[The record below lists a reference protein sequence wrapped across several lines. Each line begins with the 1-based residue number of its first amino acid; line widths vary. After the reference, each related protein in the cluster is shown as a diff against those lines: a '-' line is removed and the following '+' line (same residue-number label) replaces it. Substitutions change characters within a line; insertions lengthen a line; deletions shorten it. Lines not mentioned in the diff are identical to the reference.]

1 MSEKSG
7 SALAA
12 TGAVDPEALSA
23 NLSEA
28 RRILASE
35 VKLRSTIIKPLE
47 NALRALKDP
56 HRNAVALMEA
66 VALLEKA
73 STDLTLPAGYQKT
86 VRQLRALSDEKLSEL
101 EFAFARDLREA
112 FKEKGLKL
120 SGTPSEL
127 IADLFVIKVDMRRKQ
142 VEMTF
147 SRQPVTEKKIK
158 LSVEQVINA
167 FERAQREICERSVD
181 ANELLEDLFEAYQ
194 RVLKLMGKQ
203 MGARASIV
211 DCYRELVLVRQPLS
225 FRKNPSKQSFRDYP
239 KTHFA
244 FDMLQLRRRQ
254 KMTHQGHRLNLGT
267 ATIDVGSDTAR
278 AMFLATG
285 ATEGQFIKDL
295 YFTTEK

>member
-7 SALAA
+7 SASAV
-12 TGAVDPEALSA
+12 TEAVDPITLSA
-23 NLSEA
+23 NLAEV
-28 RRILASE
+28 RRVLAGE
-35 VKLRSTIIKPLE
+35 VKSRITVIKPLE
-47 NALRALKDP
+47 IALRALKDP
-56 HRNAVALMEA
+56 HRNAVALAEA
-66 VALLEKA
+66 GAILEQPPP
-73 STDLTLPAGYQKT
+73 DLTLPTGYQKI
-86 VRQLRALSDEKLSEL
+86 VRQLRAVADEKLSEL

-120 SGTPSEL
+120 TGSPGEL
-127 IADLFVIKVDMRRKQ
+127 VADLFVIKVDMRRKQ

-158 LSVEQVINA
+158 LNVEQVVA
-167 FERAQREICERSVD
+167 AYERARRDICERKID
-181 ANELLEDLFEAYQ
+181 LDELLQELFEAHQ
-194 RVLKLMGKQ
+194 RVLKLTGKQ
-203 MGARASIV
+203 MGTRLSIV

-225 FRKNPSKQSFRDYP
+225 FRKHPSKQSFRDYP

-244 FDMLQLRRRQ
+244 YDMLQLRRRQ
-254 KMTHQGHRLNLGT
+254 KMAHEGHRLNLGT

-285 ATEGQFIKDL
+285 ATDGQFIKDL